1 MKIIRP
7 IRLTDLAEL
16 LHMAQTA
23 GAGFTSL
30 PPDEDYLRGK
40 IELSLRSFA
49 STVTEPGHER
59 YMFVMEETDTGE
71 VGACCAIEAAC
82 GLDEAFYSYHVSFT
96 VHASR
101 DMGIYN
107 KVPTLYLSN
116 DLTGTSVLCSLYL
129 RPDFRGTGAGKL
141 LSKCRFLFMANYPH
155 RFAKKVI
162 AEMRGVSDEQGRS
175 PFWEGLG
182 RHFFTVDYAHAE
194 HIVGTGNKAFIAEL
208 MPPHPIYTV
217 LLPEAARTVMGK
229 VHPQTAP
236 ALHLLEQEGFRYQGY
251 IDIFDG
257 GPSVEAPLEEIRS
270 IRRSQV
276 VTVFVGKPAPGA
288 PCLIA
293 NAELGNFRCAY
304 AEYAIKNG
312 HITLPPELA
321 KALADAMRT
330 EARRQAF
337 TIAGTQQLE
346 VVQKVMESLQSAI
359 NELGPRSVITF
370 RQPGA
375 ASIQPP

>member
-7 IRLTDLAEL
+7 IRTDDLPAL
-16 LHMAQTA
+16 LDMARNA

-30 PPDEDYLRGK
+30 PPVPEFLAAK
-40 IELSLRSFA
+40 IALSEASFA
-49 STVTEPGHER
+49 AEVDEPGHQR
-59 YMFVMEETDTGE
+59 YMFVMEETETGAI
-71 VGACCAIEAAC
+71 GAACAIEAAC
-82 GLDEAFYSYHVSFT
+82 GLDEAFYNYRVGLA

-101 DMGIYN
+101 ELGIYN
-107 KVPTLYLSN
+107 SVPTLYLSN
-116 DLTGTSVLCSLYL
+116 DLTGTSVLCSLYMQ
-129 RPDFRGTGAGKL
+129 PDFRGAGAGKL
-141 LSKCRFLFMANYPH
+141 LSKCRFLFMANHPQ

-162 AEMRGVSDEQGRS
+162 AEMRGVSDEHGHS

-182 RHFFTVDYAHAE
+182 RHFFSVDYARAE

-217 LLPEAARTVMGK
+217 LLPESARAVMGQ
-229 VHPQTAP
+229 VHAQTAP

-257 GPSVEAPLEEIRS
+257 GPSVEAPLDEIRS

-276 VTVFVGKPAPGA
+276 LTVFVGKPAPGA

-293 NAELGNFRCAY
+293 NTELGTFRCAY

-312 HITLPPELA
+312 HITLPPDFA
-321 KALADAMRT
+321 KAM
-330 EARRQAF
+330 
-337 TIAGTQQLE
+337 E
-346 VVQKVMESLQSAI
+346 VEGGDEVRISVMS
-359 NELGPRSVITF
+359 
-370 RQPGA
+370 
-375 ASIQPP
+375 